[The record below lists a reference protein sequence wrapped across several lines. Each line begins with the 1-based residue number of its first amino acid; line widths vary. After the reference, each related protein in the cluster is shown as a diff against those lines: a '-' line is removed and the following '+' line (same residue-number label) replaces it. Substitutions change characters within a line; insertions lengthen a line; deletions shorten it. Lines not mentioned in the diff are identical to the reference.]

1 MKRINFKLKD
11 GAVFIELALV
21 MPILLLLVAG
31 IVQFGFILNAKVA
44 VNSASY
50 EAARAATLAEDPVEE
65 ALSSVQN
72 YASSTLPGWDFSER
86 LKANVDISGTE
97 PGDIVKVE
105 VIYSIPV
112 FFSKILPLPGSESG
126 YADVCGVSVMRVE
139 EKE

>member
-1 MKRINFKLKD
+1 MSRINFKLRD

-21 MPILLLLVAG
+21 MPILLLILAG
-31 IVQFGFILNAKVA
+31 IIQFGFILNAKVA

-50 EAARAATLAEDPVEE
+50 EAARVATLADDPVGE
-65 ALSSVQN
+65 ALKSVQN

-86 LKANVDISGTE
+86 LKADVYISGSS
-97 PGDIVKVE
+97 PGDTVKVK

-112 FFSKILPLPGSESG
+112 FFSKILPLPASEDG
-126 YADVCGVSVMRVE
+126 YTGIIGTSIMRIE